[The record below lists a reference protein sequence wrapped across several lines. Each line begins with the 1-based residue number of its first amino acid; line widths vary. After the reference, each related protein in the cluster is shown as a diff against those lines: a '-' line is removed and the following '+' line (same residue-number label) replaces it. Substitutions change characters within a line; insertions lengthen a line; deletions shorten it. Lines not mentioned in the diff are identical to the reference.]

1 MRADY
6 INPFIKSLN
15 RVFRTMLD
23 CEVRRGQPYLKVN
36 GSSEY
41 PISGVIGLSGR
52 SVGTIVLSLS
62 ENVAIR
68 AASTMLSCELSN
80 IDADVCDAIGELTNM
95 VAGAAKAELEEYRL
109 SVSLPNIITGRGHDV
124 RFPSTVTPLCV
135 PFETA
140 WGPLLLE
147 VGLVEV
153 REPAAVRGRGLS
165 HAKR

>member
-15 RVFRTMLD
+15 RVFQTMLG
-23 CEVRRGQPYLKVN
+23 CEVRRGQPYVKAD

-52 SVGTIVLSLS
+52 AVGSVVLSLS
-62 ENVAIR
+62 SELAIQ
-68 AASTMLSCELSN
+68 AASTMLSCEVRA

-109 SVSLPNIITGRGHDV
+109 SVSLPNVVTGKDHDV
-124 RFPSTVTPLCV
+124 RFPSNVTPLCV
-135 PFETA
+135 PFESA
-140 WGPLLLE
+140 WGPLVLE
-147 VGLVEV
+147 VGLIEV
-153 REPAAVRGRGLS
+153 HVPVAAQEGS
-165 HAKR
+165 AK

>member
-15 RVFRTMLD
+15 RVFQTMLG

-36 GSSEY
+36 SSSEHA
-41 PISGVIGLSGR
+41 ISGVIGLSGR
-52 SVGTIVLSLS
+52 AVGTVVLSLS
-62 ENVAIR
+62 GEVAIR
-68 AASTMLSCELSN
+68 AASTMHSCELAK

-109 SVSLPNIITGRGHDV
+109 SVSLPNIVTGKDHEV
-124 RFPSTVTPLCV
+124 RFPSNVTPLCV

-147 VGLVEV
+147 VGLEEV
-153 REPAAVRGRGLS
+153 CEPAADHGYTVPAGGE
-165 HAKR
+165 

>member
-6 INPFIKSLN
+6 INPFIKSLI
-15 RVFRTMLD
+15 RVFQTMLG
-23 CEVRRGQPYLKVN
+23 CEVRRGQPYPKVN
-36 GSSEY
+36 DCSEH

-52 SVGTIVLSLS
+52 AVGTVVLSLS
-62 ENVAIR
+62 EMLAIR
-68 AASTMLSCELSN
+68 GASTMLGCELSQ

-95 VAGAAKAELEEYRL
+95 VAGAAKAELEEYQL
-109 SVSLPNIITGRGHDV
+109 SVSLPNVVTGKDHNV

-147 VGLVEV
+147 VGLAEV
-153 REPAAVRGRGLS
+153 GKPAAMPGGD
-165 HAKR
+165 